1 MLHFRYVLEAD
12 TFSGGG
18 GRRPVPRIRFG
29 DHHSNSSHLRENIIP
44 IQRNSLTGCF
54 PETGYLRDGASDL
67 TTPVTFLLS
76 LSLEQDEP
84 RPFSRGSRDSGVP
97 NINQFPILN
106 QQEARREVTI
116 PFQKSCGGDELCN
129 SFLSGKL
136 EIVSSYPAT
145 TPQTRPNAYELEIQ
159 DRQEIVLHVNVEN
172 TGEPAYAAVLLLHI
186 DPSFTYVGRSDNQ
199 TDINCQLETKAKGG
213 TTARY
218 TDRDVRGGEG
228 GAEEP
233 ATLVKCDLGNPYNG
247 QRTDKLVF
255 RVLPVLSGKLPGYSA
270 NRA

>member
-1 MLHFRYVLEAD
+1 M
-12 TFSGGG
+12 
-18 GRRPVPRIRFG
+18 PRIRFG

-54 PETGYLRDGASDL
+54 HETGYLKDGASDL
-67 TTPVTFLLS
+67 TTPVTFQLS

-84 RPFSRGSRDSGVP
+84 RPFSKGSRDSGVP

-129 SFLSGKL
+129 SFLSSKL
-136 EIVSSYPAT
+136 EIVSSSPAA
-145 TPQTRPNAYELEIQ
+145 TPQPGPNSAAAAAAAYELEIQ
-159 DRQEIVLHVNVEN
+159 DRQEIVLHVHVEN
-172 TGEPAYAAVLLLHI
+172 TGEPAYAAVMLLHI

-199 TDINCQLETKAKGG
+199 TDINCQLESKVKGG
-213 TTARY
+213 AARY
-218 TDRDVRGGEG
+218 PDRDDIRGGEG

-233 ATLVKCDLGNPYNG
+233 STLVRCDLGNPYNG
-247 QRTDKLVF
+247 QRADKLVF
-255 RVLPVLSGKLPGYSA
+255 RVLPVLSGKSSCKT
-270 NRA
+270 